1 MTIRFNV
8 DLSASATRI
17 LKVEMS
23 FPIKN
28 GIKEK
33 IIMPVWAPGSYLVRD
48 FSRHIS
54 SIYAINGKINQLDK
68 TSWEISS
75 QEEEVKISYEVYCD
89 ELSVQ
94 TSYADDSLV
103 IINGSSVF
111 FYVDGRKDEEY
122 RVTFSNKVKGEPIS
136 GLQKEGEEF
145 VAENYDTLADSPF
158 MYGDIKVLK
167 FNVSGKEHLISYYGN
182 MLKAQDKVMDDF
194 RKIVIEEEKIFGE
207 LPYKKYIFMIVLV
220 PDDLGG
226 GLEHKNST
234 LIISNE
240 HRLFNEF
247 EYKLFLSGV
256 SHEFFHTWNVKRI
269 RPKELG
275 PFDYTKEVYTDLLW
289 FSEGFTSYYEWVV
302 LLRAGIVT
310 EKEYVDHITEMINY
324 YNFQPGHKKRSAS
337 SSSFNTWIKLYKPD
351 GDIINNYISYYL
363 KGELI
368 AFAINNEIIKDTGFN
383 KSLDDVF
390 KSLYNDFKVDG
401 KGINFSDLLKKV
413 SDISSDK
420 VSKTLERLV
429 NQTENEKFCDQ
440 LKELGY
446 EIKFSYPDGRNSPRG
461 FTGMVLQN
469 NNGKIM
475 VRYVLE
481 DSPAFKI
488 GIVAGDEIISINNER
503 FTEFFMRDF
512 SKEMKQVKIED
523 LKEIKPNDKVKIHIF
538 RRNILK
544 EFELIADEE
553 PIWLTANKKE
563 DTEILRKLVSG

>member
-1 MTIRFNV
+1 MAIKFNV
-8 DLSASATRI
+8 DLSGSSTRM

-23 FPIKN
+23 IPLKK

-33 IIMPVWAPGSYLVRD
+33 ISMPVWAPGSYLVRD

-54 SIYAINGKINQLDK
+54 NIYALNGRITQLDK
-68 TSWEISS
+68 ASWEISS
-75 QEEEVKISYEVYCD
+75 EDDVVKIGYEVYCD

-111 FYVDGRKDEEY
+111 FYVEGRKEEEY
-122 RVTFSNKVKGEPIS
+122 RVIFSNKAKGEPIS
-136 GLQKEGEEF
+136 GLPMEGEEF

-158 MYGDIKVLK
+158 MYGNIKVLK
-167 FNVSGKEHLISYYGN
+167 FKVSGKEHFISYYGKMIKPEEN
-182 MLKAQDKVMDDF
+182 VLDDF
-194 RKIVIEEEKIFGE
+194 KKIVIEEEKIFGE

-247 EYKLFLSGV
+247 EYKLFLSTV

-289 FSEGFTSYYEWVV
+289 FSEGFTSYYEWLV

-310 EKEYVDHITEMINY
+310 EKEYVDHIIEMINY

-351 GDIINNYISYYL
+351 GDLINNYISYYL

-390 KSLYNDFKVDG
+390 KWLYNDFKADG
-401 KGINFSDLLKKV
+401 KGISFSELLKKV
-413 SDISSDK
+413 SDISSPR
-420 VSKTLERLV
+420 VSKILERLV
-429 NQTENEKFCDQ
+429 NKTENEKFCDQ

-446 EIKFSYPDGRNSPRG
+446 EIHFSYSDGRNIPRG

-469 NNGKIM
+469 SNGKIM

-481 DSPAFKI
+481 DSPAFKS
-488 GIVAGDEIISINNER
+488 GILAGDEIVAVNNER
-503 FTEFFMRDF
+503 FSEFFMRDF

-523 LKEIKPNDKVKIHIF
+523 LKEINPDEKVKIHIF
-538 RRNILK
+538 RRNSLK
-544 EFELIADEE
+544 EFEMIAEEE
-553 PIWLTANKKE
+553 PMWLTANKKE
-563 DTEILRKLVSG
+563 DTEILKKLVSG